1 VVEERKRAQKEET
14 KRIAKA
20 AKEQGR
26 ANRDEDMDFFAA
38 YYKEKFAPMKFK
50 EFKANKTHPK
60 SILAIFDNR

>member
-26 ANRDEDMDFFAA
+26 ANRDEDLDFFAA
-38 YYKEKFAPMKFK
+38 YYKDKCNGLSLIEVKKMS
-50 EFKANKTHPK
+50 NHP
-60 SILAIFDNR
+60 SLV

>member
-26 ANRDEDMDFFAA
+26 ANRDDDMDFFAA
-38 YYKEKFAPMKFK
+38 YYKEKFSSLKYS
-50 EFKANKTHPK
+50 EFKNA
-60 SILAIFDNR
+60 